1 MTTDSPCPEIQALHA
16 RGWSLVP
23 IPFKQKAPNRQ
34 GWQHLQLRADELA
47 TAFRAPTNVGVLLG
61 APSGGLI
68 DIDLDSREALIVAA
82 RLLPMTALR
91 SGRPSA
97 RNSHWYFHV
106 EDPITTTRYR
116 DPLLTRRD
124 ARAMLVEL
132 RSTGSQTLV
141 PPSVHPCGEHL
152 DWERNGEPARI
163 DAAILDYAVRR
174 VAAASLLARNWP
186 SEGSRHEAALALAG
200 GLLRTGWPQP
210 DVEVFL
216 HATCEAADDAEIPDR
231 LATVRSTAH
240 ALTGHRHATGW
251 RHLGEIIDPKI
262 VNVVRDWLQVMNERD
277 ATMHPASHEPGM
289 APVATA
295 PASAPM
301 RKQEPSQATR
311 IVELAYESGISPFRD
326 SDGDPYAIIPIGE
339 HEETWPIRADGFKLH
354 LAQLYYRESDKA
366 PGSQMLV
373 DARNILEGD
382 ARFAGPVIPVAVR
395 IAEFA
400 GQLLLDLGD
409 PSWRVV
415 SISRAGWTIR
425 EAGDIPVRFRRP
437 KGLQALP
444 LPTQPGDITLLR
456 PLLNLDDPCDF
467 VLVVGWLLGAL
478 YPLGA
483 RPLLQVLGEQ
493 GSAKSSV
500 ARVLRGLLDP
510 NLLALRAAPKDE
522 GDLLIAARNNAL
534 LAFDN
539 LSSLPRWFSD
549 ALCRLATGGGLSKR
563 ELYTD
568 VDEVLLDAR
577 RPVLLTGIS
586 EVATASDLL
595 DRAITVTLPPI
606 PADQRKTERG
616 LQQATKQAQPH
627 ILAGILDA
635 AVVGLQRV
643 DDLVLPDPPRMADFV
658 TWVEACAP
666 ALDWEP
672 GRFLAALRDN
682 RRRADSVAIES
693 VPIGPALLVLMET
706 TDRWEGTSTELLVR
720 LGGLVPE
727 AVRRERS
734 WPTQANQF
742 SAMLQ
747 RVVPNLRPEGIEVRL
762 RRSGGRRLITVE
774 RRPFADVELATG
786 IDADN
791 DSCGI
796 CGISL
801 GSNRGQ
807 CPTCVQHGENP

>member
-1 MTTDSPCPEIQALHA
+1 MTTTSSLSEIHALYA
-16 RGWSLVP
+16 RGWTLVP
-23 IPFKQKAPNRQ
+23 IPFKQKAPARQ

-47 TAFRAPTNVGVLLG
+47 AAFRGPTNVGVLLG

-82 RLLPMTALR
+82 RLLPATALR
-91 SGRPSA
+91 SSRPSA

-106 EDPITTTRYR
+106 EDPIATSRYR
-116 DPLLTRRD
+116 DPLLTHRD
-124 ARAMLVEL
+124 ARAMIVEL

-152 DWERNGEPARI
+152 DWEGQGEPTRI
-163 DAAILDYAVRR
+163 DAAVLDHAVRK

-186 SEGSRHEAALALAG
+186 SEGSRHETALALAG
-200 GLLRTGWPQP
+200 GLLCSGWTEQ
-210 DVEVFL
+210 DVMVFL
-216 HATCEAADDAEIPDR
+216 HSVCEAAGDTEIPDR
-231 LATVRSTAH
+231 LATARSTAQR
-240 ALTGHRHATGW
+240 LTARQNVTGW
-251 RHLGEIIDPKI
+251 RHLSDLTDRKI
-262 VNVVRDWLQVMNERD
+262 VSVVRGWLHVTQERD
-277 ATMHPASHEPGM
+277 EASPPSEPRPN
-289 APVATA
+289 AAQTATA
-295 PASAPM
+295 SSAPQ

-311 IVELAYESGISPFRD
+311 IVELAYEAGVMPFRD
-326 SDGDPYAIIPIGE
+326 PDGDPYAIVPIAG
-339 HEETWPIRADGFKLH
+339 HEEAWSIRADGFKLH

-395 IAEFA
+395 IAESA
-400 GQLLLDLGD
+400 GMLLLDLGD

-415 SISRAGWTIR
+415 CISGSGWTIR

-444 LPTQPGDITLLR
+444 LPAQPGDITLLR
-456 PLLNLDDPCDF
+456 PLLNLDDSRDF
-467 VLVVGWLLGAL
+467 MMVVGWLLGSL

-568 VDEVLLDAR
+568 VDEILLDAR

-595 DRAITVTLPPI
+595 DRVITVTLPPI
-606 PADQRKTERG
+606 PADQRRTERG
-616 LQQATKQAQPH
+616 LQQAIERAKPQ
-627 ILAGILDA
+627 ILAGLLDA

-643 DDLVLPDPPRMADFV
+643 EGLVLPDPPRMADFA

-672 GRFLAALRDN
+672 GQFLAALRDN
-682 RRRADSVAIES
+682 RQRADSVAIES
-693 VPIGPALLVLMET
+693 VPIGPALLALMEIVV
-706 TDRWEGTSTELLVR
+706 RWEDTSSELLLR

-734 WPTQANQF
+734 WPAQANQL
-742 SAMLQ
+742 SGMVQ
-747 RVVPNLRPEGIEVRL
+747 RLAPNLRQVGIDVRQ
-762 RRSGGRRLITVE
+762 RRTGGRRLITVE
-774 RRPFADVELATG
+774 RRPIAKIEQDST
-786 IDADN
+786 N
-791 DSCGI
+791 DSSIDHCRSCDGLLV
-796 CGISL
+796 G
-801 GSNRGQ
+801 NHDQ
-807 CPTCVQHGENP
+807 CPVMCARRGDLT